1 METAVIIGIAVAIL
15 CAAGVYV
22 VMEYRHFGERQKAG
36 NLLLKHQTETAAVRK
51 ELEGY
56 TKYASYLGA
65 AKTHLCDNAK
75 GLQAKVV
82 REYTYAET
90 FHRDAKPP
98 KAPVTILQ
106 RYHVEAVFGFDLKP
120 GSFELIAAPTALE
133 VHLHAKPSLQGIA
146 NARPLSH
153 EITNEGV
160 LENEPVSV
168 KQVQQKLIAIAQ
180 KQAET
185 IGAED
190 ATTVLCER
198 KVADSLRALLIT
210 QAGVRQ
216 VPTIAFLYK

>member
-1 METAVIIGIAVAIL
+1 MDTAVIIGIAVAIL
-15 CAAGVYV
+15 CAGGVYI
-22 VMEYRHFGERQKAG
+22 VMEYLHFGERQKTG

-56 TKYASYLGA
+56 TKYANYLAA
-65 AKTHLCDNAK
+65 AKNHLVDNAR

-90 FHRDAKPP
+90 FNRDAKTL

-106 RYHVEAVFGFDLKP
+106 RYQVEAQFSFELKP
-120 GSFELIAAPTALE
+120 GNFELIAAPTALE
-133 VHLHAKPSLQGIA
+133 VHLHGKPSLQGIA

-160 LENEPVSV
+160 LDNEPVAV
-168 KQVQQKLIAIAQ
+168 KQIQQKLIAIAQ
-180 KQAET
+180 KQAEA
-185 IGAED
+185 IGTED

-198 KVADSLRALLIT
+198 KVADALRALLIT

-216 VPTIAFLYK
+216 VPTITFLYK

>member
-1 METAVIIGIAVAIL
+1 MDTAVIIGIAVAIL

-22 VMEYRHFGERQKAG
+22 VMEYHHFGERQKAG
-36 NLLLKHQTETAAVRK
+36 NLLLKQQTEVSTTRK

-65 AKTHLCDNAK
+65 AKTHLTDNAK

-82 REYTYAET
+82 REYLHAET
-90 FHRDAKPP
+90 FNRDTKTL

-106 RYHVEAVFGFDLKP
+106 RYHVEAQFAFDLKP
-120 GSFELIAAPTALE
+120 GNFELVAAPTALE
-133 VHLHAKPSLQGIA
+133 VHMRGKPSLQGIA

-160 LENEPVSV
+160 LENEPVAV
-168 KQVQQKLIAIAQ
+168 KQIQQKLIAVAQ
-180 KQAET
+180 GQAEA
-185 IGAED
+185 IGLEE

-198 KVADSLRALLIT
+198 KVADALRALLIT

-216 VPTIAFLYK
+216 VPYITFLYK